1 MSQVLSLSNLIEE
14 LPIIEDI
21 ETDDELIFPSY
32 AMQALQTKNTFIHY
46 DIPKPAS
53 EALPAIP
60 TSSAPGIMLR
70 RLFKTKTESRSGS
83 DTETNATD
91 LQRIRSF
98 SSDSLLSFLG
108 DSTPDSFQ
116 GTPLDVHVLQ
126 NESFLVNAPW
136 RKESALTTGLAASA
150 TPLDQQTHISG
161 KCTPCNYFWY
171 KVDGCRMGSECT
183 FCHIC
188 PKGEIKKRKKDKIKE
203 LRNAGIL
210 REMQ

>member
-14 LPIIEDI
+14 PSLIKDV
-21 ETDDELIFPSY
+21 ETDDELIFPTY
-32 AMQALQTKNTFIHY
+32 LMPALQTKNTFIHY
-46 DIPKPAS
+46 DIPKPSS
-53 EALPAIP
+53 EAQPAIP
-60 TSSAPGIMLR
+60 TSSAPGIMLH

-91 LQRIRSF
+91 LPRIRSL

-108 DSTPDSFQ
+108 DSIPGSFE
-116 GTPLDVHVLQ
+116 GTPVDVQVREK
-126 NESFLVNAPW
+126 ESFLVNAPW
-136 RKESALTTGLAASA
+136 RKASALATGLAVSA
-150 TPLDQQTHISG
+150 NPLDQQMHTSG
-161 KCTPCNYFWY
+161 QCTPCNYFWY

-203 LRNAGIL
+203 LRNAGLL
-210 REMQ
+210 RQMQ